1 MWRWCYTHLLF
12 LIHLPYHCR
21 FDVCKQTVI
30 KALVSSEMDDYIDG
44 VRTLIAED
52 AMAPYYNDSHAIW
65 GVRWQLRVRVCVPV
79 CDCGHL

>member
-1 MWRWCYTHLLF
+1 
-12 LIHLPYHCR
+12 
-21 FDVCKQTVI
+21 
-30 KALVSSEMDDYIDG
+30 MDDYIDG

-79 CDCGHL
+79 CNCGHL